1 MTEQSQPVTPYVLI
15 VDDNPEIREILSL
28 LLSGEGFLTAEA
40 ADGPSALTQ
49 IKNIVFDLIIL
60 DVMMPGLD
68 GYRTCKAIREVTNAP
83 ILFLSAKTQEHDKVL
98 GFASGGDDY
107 LAKPFSYNELIS
119 RAKALVRRYH
129 VYQGQKIPTLPIY
142 RIDNLVIDARTG
154 QVSKN
159 DQTVALTDLEYAIL
173 LLLVQHR
180 GQIFSATHLFET
192 IWQEPYYQGA
202 NNTVMVH
209 IRNLRRKIENNPAK
223 PQIIRTV
230 WGRGY
235 CCE

>member
-28 LLSGEGFLTAEA
+28 LLSEEGFLTAEA

-159 DQTVALTDLEYAIL
+159 DQNIALTDLEYAIL

>member
-83 ILFLSAKTQEHDKVL
+83 ILFLSAKTQEHDKIL

-159 DQTVALTDLEYAIL
+159 DQNIALTDLEYAIL

>member
-40 ADGPSALTQ
+40 ADEPSALTQ

-159 DQTVALTDLEYAIL
+159 DQNIALTDLEYAIL

>member
-209 IRNLRRKIENNPAK
+209 IRNLRRKIENSPAK

>member
-60 DVMMPGLD
+60 YVMMPGLD

-159 DQTVALTDLEYAIL
+159 DQNIALTDLEYAIL

>member
-83 ILFLSAKTQEHDKVL
+83 ILFLSAKTQEHAKVL

-159 DQTVALTDLEYAIL
+159 DQNIALTDLEYAIL

>member
-40 ADGPSALTQ
+40 ADGPSALTK

-159 DQTVALTDLEYAIL
+159 DQNIALTDLEYAIL

>member
-159 DQTVALTDLEYAIL
+159 DQNIALTDLEYAIL

-180 GQIFSATHLFET
+180 GQIFSVTHLFET

>member
-159 DQTVALTDLEYAIL
+159 DQNIALTDLEYAIL

-180 GQIFSATHLFET
+180 GQIFSAMHLFET

>member
-159 DQTVALTDLEYAIL
+159 DQNIALTDLEYAIL

>member
-159 DQTVALTDLEYAIL
+159 DQNIALTDLEYAIL

-209 IRNLRRKIENNPAK
+209 IRNLRRKIENNLAK